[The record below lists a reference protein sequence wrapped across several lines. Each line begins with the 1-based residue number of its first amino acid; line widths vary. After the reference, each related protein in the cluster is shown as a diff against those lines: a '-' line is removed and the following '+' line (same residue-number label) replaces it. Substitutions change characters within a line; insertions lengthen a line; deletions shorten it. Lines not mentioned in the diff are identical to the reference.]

1 MGFHCLKYSVL
12 VLARRNQNRER
23 NKMTHLERN
32 TYIKN
37 FIEVL
42 NKTVE
47 NNHVD
52 HLYKI
57 LSEIMTKEEWTRWE
71 DCREF

>member
-1 MGFHCLKYSVL
+1 
-12 VLARRNQNRER
+12 
-23 NKMTHLERN
+23 MTHAERD

-47 NNHVD
+47 NNHINN
-52 HLYKI
+52 LYKI
-57 LSEIMTKEEWTRWE
+57 LSEIMTKEEWERWE

>member
-57 LSEIMTKEEWTRWE
+57 LSEIMTKEEWARWE

>member
-1 MGFHCLKYSVL
+1 MGFHCLKYQYWLYQKLTQTKV
-12 VLARRNQNRER
+12 VI
-23 NKMTHLERN
+23 KMTHLERN

-57 LSEIMTKEEWTRWE
+57 LSEIMTKEEWERWE

>member
-1 MGFHCLKYSVL
+1 
-12 VLARRNQNRER
+12 
-23 NKMTHLERN
+23 MTHLERD

-47 NNHVD
+47 NNHIN
-52 HLYKI
+52 HLYEI
-57 LSEIMTKEEWTRWE
+57 LSEIMTKEEWERWE

>member
-1 MGFHCLKYSVL
+1 MPQISVL
-12 VLARRNQNRER
+12 VVSEVNTNQGVI
-23 NKMTHLERN
+23 KMTHLERN